1 MPAAAKREAKRA
13 TENSLGEGKKQAGR
27 LKKSQKKEDKLLRC
41 HEP

>member
-13 TENSLGEGKKQAGR
+13 TENSVGKKQAGR

-41 HEP
+41 REP